1 MTEPTG
7 SEAVHETVEVH
18 DLGLVVP
25 FPPETT
31 AEIEEGRERSLQQ
44 LAAVRS
50 LLSVEAQANRH
61 DILITTAFEALADAP
76 KSEADLVTFCEGV
89 WPGAGI
95 DAARVN
101 AAMRVAQH
109 ASYVT
114 QMSIN
119 GELRWALTESTLRD
133 VLTAKDWAKEILES
147 TAEQVRGALADAG
160 RNVSTDEARLWTM
173 NLQRGLMAAARGLA
187 APYEGDVV
195 ARGAACLAARRWDDK
210 ALRRVLMESAATEDD
225 ASLLIALAMDALD
238 PNKSFGND
246 LVSCI
251 TVGYV
256 LHAIMGGRDRVADL
270 RVLGAVA
277 GDRAILDTPILCQLL
292 GTRAQAEP
300 IERLIGAAR
309 RAGMEVIA
317 LDHYLEELREL
328 VARIEIENPDIA
340 HYFQGAGDQAG
351 VAGWIIS
358 DDAAATWLAA
368 VDEGRYRDW
377 AQFRATVGSLG
388 TSLQSI
394 GVVVRSHGNTHRDD
408 VDTCERALT
417 RDIEQRGGHRTPQAA
432 RRDAETMAMALRT
445 RKRKPPRTFFPG
457 AWVVTPDSHMGPAYE
472 QMTGDTIPLAITP
485 MAWLTIVSN
494 CAPPAEAR
502 ELINAAAAPL
512 LREETFMT
520 IAGRFPAKT
529 AIKLAQTLGPA
540 NGGSSLDMRI
550 AQMSFGDLLR
560 ANASLEDGANEL
572 TSRIVVE
579 VMRRRTE
586 RLNLSYSDATAR
598 YKALA
603 ERTAAARREERS
615 ETQRERDRAD
625 RAEAA
630 RAAAENHDRATAAA
644 AARGKKLGDRRA
656 RSYGALAA
664 LITATVAMGLVGAYV
679 AAFLVFASFLVL
691 WKASND
697 WVADPEANWTG
708 LLPAAIID
716 ALALLAWVLRWSF

>member
-1 MTEPTG
+1 MTEPTEIRAARDG
-7 SEAVHETVEVH
+7 VYSD
-18 DLGLVVP
+18 DLSLVVP
-25 FPPETT
+25 FPPDTT
-31 AEIEEGRERSLQQ
+31 AEIDEGRERSLQQ

-61 DILITTAFEALADAP
+61 DILITTAFEALVDGP
-76 KSEADLVTFCEGV
+76 KSETDLVTFCEGV

-95 DAARVN
+95 DAARVD

-114 QMSIN
+114 LLPIN
-119 GELRWALTESTLRD
+119 GDSKWALRESTLRD
-133 VLTAKDWAKEILES
+133 TLTAKDWAKEVFET
-147 TAEQVRGALADAG
+147 TADQVRTELADAA
-160 RNVSTDEARLWTM
+160 RNVSADEARLWTL

-195 ARGAACLAARRWDDK
+195 ARGAASLATRRWDER
-210 ALRRVLMESAATEDD
+210 ALRRVLMESAASEDD
-225 ASLLIALAMDALD
+225 ASLLIALALDALD
-238 PNKSFGND
+238 PNKYFGND

-270 RVLGAVA
+270 RVLGAIT

-309 RAGMEVIA
+309 GTGMEVIA

-328 VARIEIENPDIA
+328 VARIEIENPDVA
-340 HYFQGAGDQAG
+340 HYRPRDGGQAG
-351 VAGWIIS
+351 VAGWIMS

-368 VDEGRYRDW
+368 VDEGTYRDW
-377 AQFRATVGSLG
+377 AQFRAAVGSLG
-388 TSLQSI
+388 TSLRSI
-394 GVVVRSHGNTHRDD
+394 GVVVRSHGNTSRDD
-408 VDTCERALT
+408 LDACEGALT
-417 RDIEQRGGHRTPQAA
+417 RDIEGRGGRRTPQAV

-472 QMTGDTIPLAITP
+472 QMTGDQIPLAITP

-502 ELINAAAAPL
+502 ELVSAAAAPL
-512 LREETFMT
+512 LREETFMA

-529 AIKLAQTLGPA
+529 AMKLAQTLGPA

-560 ANASLEDGANEL
+560 ANSNPEDGANEV
-572 TSRIVVE
+572 TARIVAE

-586 RLNLSYSDATAR
+586 RLNVGYAEATAR

-603 ERTAAARREERS
+603 ERTAAARREERT
-615 ETQRERDRAD
+615 ETQRERERAD

-630 RAAAENHDRATAAA
+630 RAAAESHDLETANA
-644 AARGKKLGDRRA
+644 AARDKELGDRRA
-656 RSYGALAA
+656 RSYGALAT
-664 LITATVAMGLVGAYV
+664 LIVATAAMGLAGAFA
-679 AAFLVFASFLVL
+679 AAFLGFASFLVL
-691 WKASND
+691 WTASND
-697 WVADPEANWTG
+697 WVADPDITWKR
-708 LLPAAIID
+708 LLPAAVID
-716 ALALLAWVLRWSF
+716 IFALLAWVFRWPF